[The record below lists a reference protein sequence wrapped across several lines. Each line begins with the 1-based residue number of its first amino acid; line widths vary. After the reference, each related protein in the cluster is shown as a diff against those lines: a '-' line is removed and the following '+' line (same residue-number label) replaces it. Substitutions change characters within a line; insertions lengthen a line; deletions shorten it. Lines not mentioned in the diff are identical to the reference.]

1 LVSAEQ
7 MQEKLWKRIY
17 AAKKECGRLNDTAIQ
32 KQSEVSKLE
41 QRLVKEI
48 EFEAAQA
55 GSCKLTSL

>member
-1 LVSAEQ
+1 